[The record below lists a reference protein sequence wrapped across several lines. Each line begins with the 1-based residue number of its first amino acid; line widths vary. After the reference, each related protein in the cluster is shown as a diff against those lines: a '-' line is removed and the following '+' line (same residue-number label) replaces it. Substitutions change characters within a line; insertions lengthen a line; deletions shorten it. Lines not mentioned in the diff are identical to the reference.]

1 MSKKIKVTKRK
12 FYNKWLYKVSFL
24 MKGVSYLRIYNYETL
39 DKKDVDPIVRS
50 LSYELSLI
58 DKKSYAQRV
67 ERNTIDIYTND
78 EKLFNYLFNKFQSNV
93 KSAFEPGKNQD
104 SLDQQQH
111 VITANKFAH
120 DRYQYKVF
128 LQPHKLANA
137 EEKINFISWLSS
149 QKDRVKISE
158 SVKQW
163 FYKTNWNWD
172 RRYMYVEDEQTLLLI
187 KLKNPQAIGTVYTFV
202 ISDK

>member
-1 MSKKIKVTKRK
+1 MV
-12 FYNKWLYKVSFL
+12 L
-24 MKGVSYLRIYNYETL
+24 
-39 DKKDVDPIVRS
+39 S

-67 ERNTIDIYTND
+67 ERNTIDIYTNE

-104 SLDQQQH
+104 SLDQHQH

-128 LQPHKLANA
+128 LQPHKLASA
-137 EEKINFISWLSS
+137 DEKINFISWLSS